1 MDSIIFD
8 IDGTLL
14 DSREQVR
21 QAWSS
26 LVEEL
31 SGHPWVISEEDFTAL
46 FGQPMDAIA
55 KILFPEET
63 DEEERMRKA
72 NLCYDAENRWL
83 LDHPG
88 KLFSGVRET
97 LETLSKEYP
106 LYIVSNCQKG
116 YIEAT
121 LISTGLGQFFSGQ
134 LCFGDTGTPKGI
146 TIRRLME
153 THNLHAP
160 VYVGDT
166 QGDAEACQVAG
177 IPFVYAEYGFGRA
190 EKADYVIEEFSQLTQ
205 LFTQKEEP

>member
-21 QAWSS
+21 RAWSS

-31 SGHPWVISEEDFTAL
+31 SGHPWVIADADFTAL

-55 KILFPEET
+55 RVLFPGET
-63 DEEERMRKA
+63 DEKERMRKA
-72 NLCYDAENRWL
+72 NLCYEAENRWL
-83 LDHPG
+83 LEHPG
-88 KLFSGVRET
+88 RLFPGVRET
-97 LETLSKEYP
+97 LEQLARRYP
-106 LYIVSNCQKG
+106 LYLVSNCQLG

-121 LISTGLGQFFSGQ
+121 LASTGLGHLFSGQ
-134 LCFGDTGTPKGI
+134 LCFGDTGMPKGI

-153 THNLHAP
+153 KYSLQSP

-166 QGDAEACQVAG
+166 QGDAEACALAG
-177 IPFVYAEYGFGRA
+177 IPFIYAEYGFGHVEQA
-190 EKADYVIEEFSQLTQ
+190 EYVIHRFSDL
-205 LFTQKEEP
+205 LPLCGKKEDV

>member
-31 SGHPWVISEEDFTAL
+31 SGHPWVISDQDFTAL

-63 DEEERMRKA
+63 DGEERMRKA
-72 NLCYDAENRWL
+72 NLCYEAENRWL
-83 LDHPG
+83 LEHPG
-88 KLFSGVRET
+88 KLFPGVRET
-97 LETLSKEYP
+97 LEWLSQRYL
-106 LYIVSNCQKG
+106 LYIVSNCQTG

-121 LISTGLGQFFSGQ
+121 LISTGLGHLFSGQ
-134 LCFGDTGTPKGI
+134 LCFGDTGAPKGI

-153 THNLHAP
+153 TYHLQSP

-166 QGDAEACQVAG
+166 QGDADACKLAQ
-177 IPFVYAEYGFGRA
+177 IPFIYAAYGFGHV
-190 EKADYVIEEFSQLTQ
+190 EEADGVIREFSELIR
-205 LFTQKEEP
+205 LCSQKEEI